1 MFVILLTYL
10 RPVEEVDR
18 FLDAHKSWVRQGFN
32 DGVFLLS
39 GGQRPRVGG
48 VLLAHG
54 VMRETLESRVS
65 SDPFVVEGVASATVI
80 EGVPSTVDPRLS
92 FLKSAGG

>member
-18 FLDAHKSWVRQGFN
+18 FLEAHKSWVRQGFE

-54 VMRETLESRVS
+54 VEREALASRVS
-65 SDPFVVEGVASATVI
+65 SDPFVVEGVASAMVI
-80 EGVPSTVDPRLS
+80 EVVPSTVDPQLA
-92 FLKSAGG
+92 FLKPAGG

>member
-18 FLDAHKSWVRQGFN
+18 FLDAHRSWVRQGFN

-54 VMRETLESRVS
+54 VMRETLEALIGFRGG
-65 SDPFVVEGVASATVI
+65 E
-80 EGVPSTVDPRLS
+80 
-92 FLKSAGG
+92 AGTRKRC